1 MKPILITLA
10 LAACSMYA
18 QAQPEGGG
26 PPPGGPEGGPPP
38 GGPQG
43 MRRAPDPL
51 MVALDANKNGEL
63 SPEEIASATA
73 ALKVLDKDADGKLT
87 KEELRPARPPRGEGP
102 GKPPHDGPPDGPPP
116 GPPEGGR
123 RPAPPV
129 AAALDTDKNGEF
141 SSEEIANAS
150 AALKTLDKDA
160 DGKLSKEE
168 LRPARPARGE
178 GGAGGPGKGPGKPN
192 RGGRP
197 GADGPP
203 PGR

>member
-10 LAACSMYA
+10 LAACSLIA

-38 GGPQG
+38 GGPRG

-51 MVALDANKNGEL
+51 MVALDADKNGEL
-63 SPEEIASATA
+63 SAAEIANATV
-73 ALKVLDKDADGKLT
+73 ALKALDKDADGKIT

-102 GKPPHDGPPDGPPP
+102 DKGQPDGPPP
-116 GPPEGGR
+116 GGPEGAR
-123 RPAPPV
+123 RPAPPL
-129 AAALDTDKNGEF
+129 AAALDADKNEEI
-141 SSEEIANAS
+141 SADEIANAA
-150 AALKTLDKDA
+150 AALATLDKNA
-160 DGKLSKEE
+160 DGAISQAEV
-168 LRPARPARGE
+168 RPARGE
-178 GGAGGPGKGPGKPN
+178 GAKGPGKGPGNGPGQGKPN